1 MKLSKWVGAIPVFV
15 SLSGCMGGLGPALK
29 RDISDEHQRL
39 QEAERSIQQ
48 SQGAIARDQARDPD
62 LFGHAPAPAAWTTQL
77 QAARETLG
85 TAAETDRDLN
95 SIAGRNSPEQQGEAE
110 RLLKKEKTLRRSAV
124 DEAQAAVASA
134 DKWVTFKRDLA
145 GHLGE
150 MKREYDAVRAT
161 DFHALTEA
169 VERAEQDWP
178 AKKEALASRLAAVI
192 EIPKKA
198 EVDWNRTAAIREKA
212 AGEKVSGAELATLIA
227 EDEELAG
234 NPGAIEAKSG
244 ELRQLRGQLY
254 DSWDKILVDL
264 EHREG
269 GDEAYRERIRTVR
282 THITDAAAKQSE
294 TSSFEQWTPVSEAA
308 FHAIAN
314 DLGMAIAHKDAGLF
328 DSEAVNT
335 PQPAGFAYIAPEAQ
349 GSNQYGYWAHDGGG
363 ASVWTWLPQY
373 LILRELLWN
382 HSYRPVILNEYRGY
396 RMAESA
402 GRTYYG
408 KATPASAPTYGTHG
422 TFTRTTYG
430 NSRYAQAG
438 GFKGSAYASRE
449 AGRSPSAFRPANPEE
464 HRSPALAERGA
475 GKRFGFG
482 AGAPSGKRFGQS
494 GGGRSFG
501 RGFGR
506 RR

>member
-1 MKLSKWVGAIPVFV
+1 MKLSKWAGAIPVFV
-15 SLSGCMGGLGPALK
+15 LLSGCIGGLGPALK

-48 SQGAIARDQARDPD
+48 SQDAIAKYQASDPD
-62 LFGHAPAPAAWTTQL
+62 LFGHAPVPAAWTTEL
-77 QAARETLG
+77 QAARESLS

-95 SIAGRNSPEQQGEAE
+95 SIAGRNSPELQGEAE
-110 RLLKKEKTLRRSAV
+110 RLLKKERALRRSAV
-124 DEAQAAVASA
+124 DQAQAAVASA
-134 DKWVTFKRDLA
+134 DKWAAFKRDVA
-145 GHLGE
+145 GHLDE
-150 MKREYDAVRAT
+150 MKREYDTVRAT
-161 DFHALTEA
+161 DLHALTGE

-178 AKKEALASRLAAVI
+178 AKKEALASRLAAVTA
-192 EIPKKA
+192 IPKKA
-198 EVDWNRTAAIREKA
+198 EADWDETAAIRAKVA
-212 AGEKVSGAELATLIA
+212 SEKVSGAELATLII
-227 EDEELAG
+227 EDEELAED
-234 NPGAIEAKSG
+234 PGAIEAKSG

-264 EHREG
+264 DHREG
-269 GDEAYRERIRTVR
+269 GDERYRERIRTVR
-282 THITDAAAKQSE
+282 THMTDAAAKQSE
-294 TSSFEQWTPVSEAA
+294 TSSSEQWAPVSEAA
-308 FHAIAN
+308 FHAVAN

-328 DSEAVNT
+328 DSEAINT
-335 PQPAGFAYIAPEAQ
+335 PQPAGFAYIAPETQ
-349 GSNQYGYWAHDGGG
+349 GSNQYGYWAHDGGT
-363 ASVWTWLPQY
+363 SVWTWLPQY

-382 HSYRPVILNEYRGY
+382 HSYQPVILTDYRGY
-396 RMAESA
+396 RTAESA

-408 KATPASAPTYGTHG
+408 KATPASVPTYGTHG
-422 TFTRTTYG
+422 TFTRTTYA

-449 AGRSPSAFRPANPEE
+449 SGRSPSAFRPGNPDE